1 MISPEESDHKARVE
15 CTTCHKTFSTEATLA
30 NHLKHAK
37 SCIKLRGEEIPQFA
51 CESCGKILASTFALR
66 RHYDVCKVK
75 NKVDLVEKGI
85 NTDEEVSMN
94 VDIKQ
99 TAEYKE
105 VLANLVKTRAIFGA
119 LLTEGVL
126 SEACRQELLRLFS
139 DDKDDKDEDQKQVS
153 DSTAHSIKTDST
165 SQVTYA
171 KNSKENI
178 ETEVYLFNPFPSSTN
193 FTPKRTDFELAKLL
207 MTRVFVDGRGKK
219 LYPKNV
225 FV

>member
-1 MISPEESDHKARVE
+1 MISPEESDHKERVE

-51 CESCGKILASTFALR
+51 CESCDKILASSFALR

-75 NKVDLVEKGI
+75 NKVEMAEKAI
-85 NTDEEVSMN
+85 NTEVYTDTLN
-94 VDIKQ
+94 DVKQ

-105 VLANLVKTRAIFGA
+105 VLASLTKTRAVFGA

-126 SEACRQELLRLFS
+126 SEACRQELLHLFTI
-139 DDKDDKDEDQKQVS
+139 DDDTNDNQKKMS
-153 DSTAHSIKTDST
+153 DSTTAHSIKTDST

-171 KNSKENI
+171 D
-178 ETEVYLFNPFPSSTN
+178 TEVYLFNPFPSSTD
-193 FTPKRTDFELAKLL
+193 FAPKRTDFELAKLL